1 MAKRTVLIAETNQE
15 DAERISEIIS
25 SLGLRP
31 VRAKAAKEVLALCQ
45 AGVDCMFID
54 IKSAEMRA
62 PTLLPEI
69 RKNSQIPIVVCT
81 TDGTKKD
88 VIFAMRH
95 GCVDWVDKPVSA
107 ESVTQSLR
115 RIARETKRQAGEAA
129 VAERSK
135 SRGLIKEIAER
146 IREGNIALPEVPA
159 VNTELK
165 AVLKDVDVETSK
177 IVDLIRRDASLTTRI
192 IAQATSISYG
202 SEGTAINGLE
212 TAVSR
217 LGSATIANL
226 IDEDEF
232 FTFRS
237 PAFKKVFDQVWKA
250 HYMTAMLAKEISEK
264 TEIGDP
270 DETFLLAATHN
281 VGELFLLRVCGELF
295 QRHSNQVLSMDDVLS
310 IIRDRH
316 PAFGA
321 GLLKKWE
328 FPNTYITVAN
338 RHHDIEAY
346 RGDELD
352 KSVVQIMHIV
362 NLACRLT
369 EYAVGSYYSKPLG
382 GPSIRDSHQALETSG
397 EHRNEFRL
405 RSEQLREEVQNY

>member
-1 MAKRTVLIAETNQE
+1 MAKRTVLIAEASQE
-15 DAERISEIIS
+15 DADRMFEIVS

-54 IKSAEMRA
+54 IKAAEMRA
-62 PTLLPEI
+62 PSLLAEI

-81 TDGTKKD
+81 TDGSKQD

-95 GCVDWVDKPVSA
+95 GCVDWLDKPVSA
-107 ESVTQSLR
+107 DAVTKSLR
-115 RIARETKRQAGEAA
+115 RIARETKRQSSDAAG
-129 VAERSK
+129 AERSK

-146 IREGNIALPEVPA
+146 IREGNIALPEVPS
-159 VNTELK
+159 VNTELRK
-165 AVLKDVDVETSK
+165 VLADVDAETSK
-177 IVDLIRRDASLTTRI
+177 IVELIRRDASLTTRL

-202 SEGTAINGLE
+202 SEATAINGLE
-212 TAVSR
+212 TAIDR
-217 LGSATIANL
+217 LGSASIANL
-226 IDEDEF
+226 IDEDDF
-232 FTFRS
+232 FTFKS

-250 HYMTAMLAKEISEK
+250 HYITATLAKEISEK

-270 DETFLLAATHN
+270 EETFLLAATHN

-295 QRHSNQVLSMDDVLS
+295 QRHSNQVLSMDDVLN

-328 FPNTYITVAN
+328 FPSTYIVVAN

-346 RGDELD
+346 RSDELD
-352 KSVVQIMHIV
+352 KSVVKIMHIV

-369 EYAVGSYYSKPLG
+369 EYAVGSYYSKPMG

-397 EHRNEFRL
+397 ELRNEFRL
-405 RSEQLREEVQNY
+405 RSEVLREQVQNF

>member
-1 MAKRTVLIAETNQE
+1 MAKRTVLIAEANQE
-15 DAERISEIIS
+15 DADLMFEIVS

-54 IKSAEMRA
+54 IKAAEMRA
-62 PTLLPEI
+62 PTLLAEI

-81 TDGTKKD
+81 TDGSKQD

-95 GCVDWVDKPVSA
+95 GCVDWIDKPASA
-107 ESVTQSLR
+107 DTVTKSLR
-115 RIARETKRQAGEAA
+115 RIARETKRQTTEAA
-129 VAERSK
+129 GAERSK

-146 IREGNIALPEVPA
+146 IREGNIALPEVPS
-159 VNTELK
+159 VNMELRK
-165 AVLKDVDVETSK
+165 VLSDVDAETSK
-177 IVDLIRRDASLTTRI
+177 IVDLIRRDASLTTRL

-202 SEGTAINGLE
+202 SEATAISGLE
-212 TAVSR
+212 TAISR

-226 IDEDEF
+226 IDEDDF
-232 FTFRS
+232 FTFKS

-250 HYMTAMLAKEISEK
+250 HYITATLAKEISEK

-270 DETFLLAATHN
+270 EETFLLAATHN

-295 QRHSNQVLSMDDVLS
+295 QRHSNQVLSMDDVLN

-328 FPNTYITVAN
+328 FPSTYIVVAN

-352 KSVVQIMHIV
+352 KSVIQIMHIV

-369 EYAVGSYYSKPLG
+369 EYAVGSYYSKPMG

-397 EHRNEFRL
+397 EMRNEFRL
-405 RSEQLREEVQNY
+405 RSETLREEVQNF